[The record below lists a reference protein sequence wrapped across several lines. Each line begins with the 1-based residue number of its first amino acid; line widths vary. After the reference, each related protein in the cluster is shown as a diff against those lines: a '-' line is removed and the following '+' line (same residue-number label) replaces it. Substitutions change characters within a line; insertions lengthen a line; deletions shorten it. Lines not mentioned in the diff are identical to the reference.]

1 MLIISTTP
9 MPLRLDEDGA
19 VRIAQTR
26 VLLEMLIEA
35 YQQGY
40 SAEEISLQYD
50 AVSLA
55 DVYATI
61 AYYLAHT
68 AEVEAY
74 LQAVRQAGIELRQRI
89 EGEAGYEEKRRAL
102 RQRLLKRQS
111 GEA

>member
-1 MLIISTTP
+1 MLTISTTP
-9 MPLRLDEDGA
+9 TPLRLDESGA

-26 VLLEMLIEA
+26 VLLEMVIEA

-50 AVSLA
+50 AVSLG

-61 AYYLAHT
+61 AYYLAHS
-68 AEVEAY
+68 AEIEAY
-74 LQAVRQAGIELRQRI
+74 LQEVRVEGLALKQRI

-102 RQRLLKRQS
+102 RQRLMSRQ
-111 GEA
+111 ARDV